1 MSNDEFKLLNNY
13 LNRVFIL
20 LSRNDQ
26 FLINNIDLLD
36 FFCQELSNAL
46 SDIDINFKSNE
57 NKITYLDVINI
68 SAEVIASIDS
78 KYLKTFYKLISDGT
92 IDFSYNNEYNY
103 SHISLLNNQ
112 NTKLININRNFNYSD
127 VVALVHEFFHY
138 TNLKSNSSL
147 NQYILTEFIS
157 IYFETYTINYLKQKN
172 IPYSEI
178 VPNDRIGD
186 LIDCINSY
194 QSYSP
199 ILLGYEKF
207 GNINL
212 DTLKKLNKYF
222 FEYTKEEFDE
232 DCYDLLGHFYTQE
245 EHYYNQLSVGF
256 EKDQDEFD
264 YCISQVMIDN
274 YRYLLGTVL
283 SFYCLTECDIKTIVD
298 LNDNIND
305 KYEDMDILDIF
316 KMLNVKNNKDMIK
329 KSISNML
336 KFIKENNKKIR

>member
-112 NTKLININRNFNYSD
+112 NTKLININRNFNYKSEYLISGSGNITND
-127 VVALVHEFFHY
+127 NGFFVN
-138 TNLKSNSSL
+138 TNNGSLKSLAIPRKAIEMDGRATIRGIKVTADSDSSGECH
-147 NQYILTEFIS
+147 TDFIVQTTS
-157 IYFETYTINYLKQKN
+157 DEGDYNVQN
-172 IPYSEI
+172 IPFVGALAFTSI
-178 VPNDRIGD
+178 DKIQAINANDA
-186 LIDCINSY
+186 
-194 QSYSP
+194 
-199 ILLGYEKF
+199 
-207 GNINL
+207 
-212 DTLKKLNKYF
+212 NK
-222 FEYTKEEFDE
+222 
-232 DCYDLLGHFYTQE
+232 
-245 EHYYNQLSVGF
+245 
-256 EKDQDEFD
+256 
-264 YCISQVMIDN
+264 
-274 YRYLLGTVL
+274 
-283 SFYCLTECDIKTIVD
+283 
-298 LNDNIND
+298 
-305 KYEDMDILDIF
+305 
-316 KMLNVKNNKDMIK
+316 
-329 KSISNML
+329 
-336 KFIKENNKKIR
+336 

>member
-103 SHISLLNNQ
+103 SHVSLLNNQ

-127 VVALVHEFFHY
+127 VVTLAHEFFHY

-232 DCYDLLGHFYTQE
+232 DCYDLLGYFYTQE

-264 YCISQVMIDN
+264 FSISQVMIDN

>member
-1 MSNDEFKLLNNY
+1 MNNKEFKILNSY

-26 FLINNIDLLD
+26 FLINNIEKLD

-46 SDIDINFKSNE
+46 SDIDINFSSKE
-57 NKITYLDVINI
+57 NHLTYLDVINI
-68 SAEVIASIDS
+68 SSEVISSIDV
-78 KYLKTFYKLISDGT
+78 KYLDAFNKLISNGI
-92 IDFSYNNEYNY
+92 IDFSYENEYPY
-103 SHISLLNNQ
+103 SHVSLIDNEVK
-112 NTKLININRNFNYSD
+112 KLININRNFNYSD

-157 IYFETYTINYLKQKN
+157 IYFESYTINYLKKKN

-186 LIDCINSY
+186 LIDCINSF

-207 GNINL
+207 GDINS

-222 FEYTKEEFDE
+222 FEYTKEEFAE
-232 DCYDLLGHFYTQE
+232 DCYDLLEYFYTQE
-245 EHYYNQLSVGF
+245 EQYYRQLNVGN
-256 EKDQDEFD
+256 EKDQDSLD
-264 YCISQVMIDN
+264 YFISEIMIDN
-274 YRYLLGTVL
+274 YRYLLETVL
-283 SFYCLTECDIKTIVD
+283 AFYCLTECDKEVIID
-298 LNDNIND
+298 LNDHIND
-305 KYEDMDILDIF
+305 KYEDLDIQQIF
-316 KMLNVKNNKDMIK
+316 NKLNIKKSSDMIE

-336 KFIKENNKKIR
+336 KYIKDNNKKLR